1 MNSRL
6 ERAEWAVCL
15 GATLADMPHSYV
27 WGGQTEHFI
36 AAHGGRIGAVHIG
49 SGDGVSVFEK
59 SSLGVVKGW
68 NLTSEPVR

>member
-36 AAHGGRIGAVHIG
+36 TAHGGHIEAVPIG
-49 SGDGVSVFEK
+49 SGDRISIFEK
-59 SSLGVVKGW
+59 SSLAVVKG
-68 NLTSEPVR
+68 